1 MELSDITL
9 EGLPPDEIP
18 ELKALTND
26 RQRNFAVFYVANG
39 GNGADAARR
48 AGYSEKTASRT
59 GGQIARQPGIRAA
72 VRAVREWFF
81 ERMVMSKNEALYL
94 LSETARGNLS
104 DLLDANGQVDVR
116 AVKRHGRIVESYDAG
131 KGVVKVRDPR
141 AAIETIGKV
150 LGWFREDV
158 SIRTESVTI
167 TMENMGK

>member
-1 MELSDITL
+1 M
-9 EGLPPDEIP
+9 
-18 ELKALTND
+18 
-26 RQRNFAVFYVANG
+26 
-39 GNGADAARR
+39 
-48 AGYSEKTASRT
+48 SR
-59 GGQIARQPGIRAA
+59 
-72 VRAVREWFF
+72 
-81 ERMVMSKNEALYL
+81 NEALYL

-167 TMENMGK
+167 TMENVGK